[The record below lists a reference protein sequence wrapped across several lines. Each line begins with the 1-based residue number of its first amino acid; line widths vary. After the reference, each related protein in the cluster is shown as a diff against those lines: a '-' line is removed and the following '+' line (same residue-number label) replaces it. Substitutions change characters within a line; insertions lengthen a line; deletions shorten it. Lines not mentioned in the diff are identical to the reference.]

1 MKVKI
6 ESGNAPK
13 AIGPYSQAVLVDDT
27 LYVSGNIPVNPKSGD
42 VADGIVNQSKQVFEN
57 MKAVLNEA
65 GKRRENNGFP
75 YRPFQL
81 CDVQRNL
88 RVVFRRALSR
98 KKLRGSQQTSQKR
111 SGRGRVHRKEIK
123 ISPLNPLFRRISFC
137 PFRA

>member
-27 LYVSGNIPVNPKSGD
+27 LYVSGNIPVNPSTCD

-65 GKRRENNGFP
+65 GMDFENVVKTTAFLTDLSNFATFNEIYASYFVAP
-75 YRPFQL
+75 YPARSCVEVSKLPKNVL
-81 CDVQRNL
+81 VEVECI
-88 RVVFRRALSR
+88 A
-98 KKLRGSQQTSQKR
+98 KK
-111 SGRGRVHRKEIK
+111 
-123 ISPLNPLFRRISFC
+123 
-137 PFRA
+137 

>member
-27 LYVSGNIPVNPKSGD
+27 LYVSGNIPVNPSTGD

-65 GKRRENNGFP
+65 SMDFENVVKTTAFLTDLSNFATFNEIYASYFVAP
-75 YRPFQL
+75 YPARSCVEVSKLPKNVL
-81 CDVQRNL
+81 VEVECI
-88 RVVFRRALSR
+88 A
-98 KKLRGSQQTSQKR
+98 KK
-111 SGRGRVHRKEIK
+111 
-123 ISPLNPLFRRISFC
+123 
-137 PFRA
+137 

>member
-27 LYVSGNIPVNPKSGD
+27 LYVSGNIPVNPKTGD

-65 GKRRENNGFP
+65 GMDFENVVKTTAFLTDLSDFATFNEIYASYFVAP
-75 YRPFQL
+75 YPARSCVEVSKLPKNVL
-81 CDVQRNL
+81 VEVECI
-88 RVVFRRALSR
+88 A
-98 KKLRGSQQTSQKR
+98 KK
-111 SGRGRVHRKEIK
+111 
-123 ISPLNPLFRRISFC
+123 
-137 PFRA
+137 

>member
-27 LYVSGNIPVNPKSGD
+27 LYVSGNIPVNPSTSD

-65 GKRRENNGFP
+65 GMGFENVVKTTAFLTDLSNFATFNEIYASYFVAP
-75 YRPFQL
+75 YPARSCVEVSKLPKNVL
-81 CDVQRNL
+81 VEVECI
-88 RVVFRRALSR
+88 A
-98 KKLRGSQQTSQKR
+98 KK
-111 SGRGRVHRKEIK
+111 
-123 ISPLNPLFRRISFC
+123 
-137 PFRA
+137 

>member
-27 LYVSGNIPVNPKSGD
+27 LYVSGNIPVNPATGD

-65 GKRRENNGFP
+65 GMGFENVVKTTAFLTDLSNFTTFNEIYASYFVAP
-75 YRPFQL
+75 YPARSCVEVSKLPKNVL
-81 CDVQRNL
+81 VEVECI
-88 RVVFRRALSR
+88 A
-98 KKLRGSQQTSQKR
+98 KK
-111 SGRGRVHRKEIK
+111 
-123 ISPLNPLFRRISFC
+123 
-137 PFRA
+137 

>member
-27 LYVSGNIPVNPKSGD
+27 LYVSGNIPVNPATGD

-65 GKRRENNGFP
+65 GMGFENVVKTTAFLTDLSNFATFNEIYASYLVAP
-75 YRPFQL
+75 YPARSCVEVSKLPKNVL
-81 CDVQRNL
+81 VEVECI
-88 RVVFRRALSR
+88 A
-98 KKLRGSQQTSQKR
+98 KK
-111 SGRGRVHRKEIK
+111 
-123 ISPLNPLFRRISFC
+123 
-137 PFRA
+137 

>member
-27 LYVSGNIPVNPKSGD
+27 LYVSGNIPVTPSTSD

-65 GKRRENNGFP
+65 GMGFENVVKTTAFLTDLSNFATFNEIYASYFVAP
-75 YRPFQL
+75 YPARSCVEVSKLPKNVL
-81 CDVQRNL
+81 VEVECI
-88 RVVFRRALSR
+88 A
-98 KKLRGSQQTSQKR
+98 KK
-111 SGRGRVHRKEIK
+111 
-123 ISPLNPLFRRISFC
+123 
-137 PFRA
+137 

>member
-65 GKRRENNGFP
+65 GMGFENVVKTTAFLTDLSNFATFNEIYSSYFVAP
-75 YRPFQL
+75 YPARSCVEVGKLPKNVL
-81 CDVQRNL
+81 VEVECI
-88 RVVFRRALSR
+88 A
-98 KKLRGSQQTSQKR
+98 KK
-111 SGRGRVHRKEIK
+111 
-123 ISPLNPLFRRISFC
+123 
-137 PFRA
+137 

>member
-27 LYVSGNIPVNPKSGD
+27 LYVSGNIPVNPATGD

-65 GKRRENNGFP
+65 GMGFENIVKTTAFLTDLSNFATFNEIYASYFVAP
-75 YRPFQL
+75 YPARSCVEVSKLPKSVL
-81 CDVQRNL
+81 VEVECI
-88 RVVFRRALSR
+88 A
-98 KKLRGSQQTSQKR
+98 KK
-111 SGRGRVHRKEIK
+111 
-123 ISPLNPLFRRISFC
+123 
-137 PFRA
+137 

>member
-27 LYVSGNIPVNPKSGD
+27 LYVSGNIPVNPATVD

-65 GKRRENNGFP
+65 GMGFENVVKTTAFLTDLSNFATFNEIYASYFVAP
-75 YRPFQL
+75 YPARSCVEVSKLPKNVL
-81 CDVQRNL
+81 VEVECI
-88 RVVFRRALSR
+88 A
-98 KKLRGSQQTSQKR
+98 KK
-111 SGRGRVHRKEIK
+111 
-123 ISPLNPLFRRISFC
+123 
-137 PFRA
+137 

>member
-27 LYVSGNIPVNPKSGD
+27 LYVSGNIPVNPATGD

-65 GKRRENNGFP
+65 GMGFENVVKTTAFLSDLSNFATFNEIYASYFVAP
-75 YRPFQL
+75 YPARSCVEVSKLPKNVL
-81 CDVQRNL
+81 VEVECI
-88 RVVFRRALSR
+88 A
-98 KKLRGSQQTSQKR
+98 KK
-111 SGRGRVHRKEIK
+111 
-123 ISPLNPLFRRISFC
+123 
-137 PFRA
+137 

>member
-27 LYVSGNIPVNPKSGD
+27 LYVSGNIPVTPSTGD

-65 GKRRENNGFP
+65 GMGFENVVKTTAFLTDLSNFATFNEIYASYFVAP
-75 YRPFQL
+75 YPARSCVEVSKLPKNVL
-81 CDVQRNL
+81 VEVECI
-88 RVVFRRALSR
+88 A
-98 KKLRGSQQTSQKR
+98 KK
-111 SGRGRVHRKEIK
+111 
-123 ISPLNPLFRRISFC
+123 
-137 PFRA
+137 

>member
-27 LYVSGNIPVNPKSGD
+27 LYVSGNIPVNPATGD

-65 GKRRENNGFP
+65 GIGFENVVKTTAFLTDLSNFATFNEIYASYFVAP
-75 YRPFQL
+75 YPARSCVEVSKLPKNVL
-81 CDVQRNL
+81 VEVECI
-88 RVVFRRALSR
+88 A
-98 KKLRGSQQTSQKR
+98 KK
-111 SGRGRVHRKEIK
+111 
-123 ISPLNPLFRRISFC
+123 
-137 PFRA
+137 

>member
-27 LYVSGNIPVNPKSGD
+27 LYVSGNIPVNPKTGD

-65 GKRRENNGFP
+65 DMGFENVVKTTAFLTDLSNFATFNEIYASYFVAP
-75 YRPFQL
+75 YPARSCVEVSKLPKNVL
-81 CDVQRNL
+81 VEVECI
-88 RVVFRRALSR
+88 A
-98 KKLRGSQQTSQKR
+98 KK
-111 SGRGRVHRKEIK
+111 
-123 ISPLNPLFRRISFC
+123 
-137 PFRA
+137 

>member
-27 LYVSGNIPVNPKSGD
+27 LYVSGNIPVNPKTCD

-65 GKRRENNGFP
+65 GMDFENVVKTTAFLTDLSNFATFNEIYASYFVAP
-75 YRPFQL
+75 YPARSCVEVSKLPKNVL
-81 CDVQRNL
+81 VEVECI
-88 RVVFRRALSR
+88 A
-98 KKLRGSQQTSQKR
+98 KK
-111 SGRGRVHRKEIK
+111 
-123 ISPLNPLFRRISFC
+123 
-137 PFRA
+137 

>member
-27 LYVSGNIPVNPKSGD
+27 LYVSGNIPVNPKYGD

-65 GKRRENNGFP
+65 GMGFENVVKTTAFLTDLSNFATFNEIYASYFVAP
-75 YRPFQL
+75 YPARSCVEVSKLPKNVL
-81 CDVQRNL
+81 VEVECI
-88 RVVFRRALSR
+88 A
-98 KKLRGSQQTSQKR
+98 KK
-111 SGRGRVHRKEIK
+111 
-123 ISPLNPLFRRISFC
+123 
-137 PFRA
+137 

>member
-27 LYVSGNIPVNPKSGD
+27 LYVSGNIPVNPATGD

-65 GKRRENNGFP
+65 GMGFENIVKTTAFLTDLSNFATFNEIYASYFVAP
-75 YRPFQL
+75 YPARSCVEVSKLPKNVL
-81 CDVQRNL
+81 VEVECI
-88 RVVFRRALSR
+88 A
-98 KKLRGSQQTSQKR
+98 KK
-111 SGRGRVHRKEIK
+111 
-123 ISPLNPLFRRISFC
+123 
-137 PFRA
+137 

>member
-27 LYVSGNIPVNPKSGD
+27 LYVSGNIPVNPATGD

-65 GKRRENNGFP
+65 GMGFENVVKTTAFLTDLSNFVTFNEIYASYFVAP
-75 YRPFQL
+75 YPARSCVEVSKLPKNVL
-81 CDVQRNL
+81 VEVECI
-88 RVVFRRALSR
+88 A
-98 KKLRGSQQTSQKR
+98 KK
-111 SGRGRVHRKEIK
+111 
-123 ISPLNPLFRRISFC
+123 
-137 PFRA
+137 

>member
-27 LYVSGNIPVNPKSGD
+27 LYVSGNIPVNPATGD

-65 GKRRENNGFP
+65 GMGFENVVKTTAFLTDLSNFATFNETYASYFVAP
-75 YRPFQL
+75 YPARSCVEVSKLPKNVL
-81 CDVQRNL
+81 VEVECI
-88 RVVFRRALSR
+88 A
-98 KKLRGSQQTSQKR
+98 KK
-111 SGRGRVHRKEIK
+111 
-123 ISPLNPLFRRISFC
+123 
-137 PFRA
+137 